1 MNKMSPVSKSKSK
14 DKRSG
19 KEPQKVVLKPSVP
32 AAVGTGVSASAYN
45 PLLGTFH
52 TLESVVPNLSSPLN
66 GTGRFRTMDEG
77 DEQHSGSLGALVE
90 CDNASN
96 NGSWSGDS
104 EDQKERGSS
113 LSGRQDSA
121 PVIDTDKREKIRQKN
136 EKKHQRQKEKRAQ
149 DLQERCRS
157 YLMSR
162 KLELL
167 AQQLVGMGF
176 SHERATMALILNEG
190 RVEESIIWLLEG
202 SEDNAGSYKERDRC
216 NLKINISNELSQI
229 VLMESKYSCS
239 KQEVERAVVSCEGDL
254 DKAADILRMQK
265 QESSLNPRRV
275 ETEDTLNRNAAS
287 YIPAR
292 QQLRLGPSPSSVQ
305 RRDDKDSNHTKVS
318 ANPNGH
324 WEAGIKSSQH
334 ARRFQSKMERATKPQ
349 QSMAHSEKQWASSA
363 GGNSSIS
370 YSSAPPIPTAV
381 SKREPLF
388 VAVGGEIKP
397 LPLGSAREPVTVMQ
411 RPQPANQKLSST
423 PPVGCGW
430 HPANSQLD
438 IIKSSGLSAQLPPP
452 SIRNTT
458 PRGIA
463 SGSLHSQ
470 LNYQPQMG
478 PVITPVD
485 SSGASRT
492 MGFSH
497 QQFMPSDGVVGDI
510 TETGQG
516 NPSWQRTG
524 AYPTLAAASSLGYFS
539 GIGSSSPFGCTNPVN
554 WTDGGNV
561 LKLNYTDID
570 WSLET
575 TSPRRESLMLGL
587 SSMMRN
593 KATMHDPGLLEG
605 SSSMY
610 GASGPFSARGSG
622 LPFTGFRQE
631 APSSSSSSLEPP
643 RSDAREWTSPFE
655 GRDLFSLPRQFVTS
669 PSL

>member
-1 MNKMSPVSKSKSK
+1 MDRMSPMSKSK

-19 KEPQKVVLKPSVP
+19 KEPQKVVLKPSMP
-32 AAVGTGVSASAYN
+32 AAVGTGASASAYN
-45 PLLGTFH
+45 PLLGRFH
-52 TLESVVPNLSSPLN
+52 YLESVPPNLSSSPLN
-66 GTGRFRTMDEG
+66 GNGRFRTMDEG
-77 DEQHSGSLGALVE
+77 DEQHGGSLGALVE
-90 CDNASN
+90 CDTASN

-104 EDQKERGSS
+104 EDQKEKGSN
-113 LSGRQDSA
+113 LSVRQDSA
-121 PVIDTDKREKIRQKN
+121 PVIDSDKREKIRQKN

-167 AQQLVGMGF
+167 AQQLLGMGF
-176 SHERATMALILNEG
+176 SHERSTMALIMNEG
-190 RVEESIIWLLEG
+190 RVEESVVWLLEG
-202 SEDNAGSYKERDRC
+202 SEDNSGSYREQDRC
-216 NLKINISNELSQI
+216 NLKIDISNELSLI
-229 VLMESKYSCS
+229 ASMESKYSCS

-265 QESSLNPRRV
+265 QESSLNQKRL

-292 QQLRLGPSPSSVQ
+292 QQLRLGSSPSTVQ
-305 RRDDKDSNHTKVS
+305 KGDDKDSNRTRVS
-318 ANPNGH
+318 ANRSGH
-324 WEAGIKSSQH
+324 WEAGIKSGQH
-334 ARRFQSKMERATKPQ
+334 SRRFQPKLERATKPQ
-349 QSMAHSEKQWASSA
+349 QSIAHSEKQWASSA
-363 GGNSSIS
+363 GGNSSNS
-370 YSSAPPIPTAV
+370 YSLATPSPADV

-397 LPLGSAREPVTVMQ
+397 LPLGSTREPVAVMQ
-411 RPQPANQKLSST
+411 RPQPANQKQSSN
-423 PPVGCGW
+423 PLVGSGW

-452 SIRNTT
+452 TIRNTN

-463 SGSLHSQ
+463 SGSLRSQ
-470 LNYQPQMG
+470 LNRQPQMG
-478 PVITPVD
+478 PVITPAD
-485 SSGASRT
+485 SSGGSQT

-497 QQFMPSDGVVGDI
+497 QQFMPGDSLVGDV
-510 TETGQG
+510 TATGQG

-524 AYPTLAAASSLGYFS
+524 VYPTLAAASSLGYFS

-554 WTDGGNV
+554 WTDGGNL

-575 TSPRRESLMLGL
+575 TSPRRGSLMLGL
-587 SSMMRN
+587 PSMMKD
-593 KATMHDPGLLEG
+593 KATLHDPGVLEG
-605 SSSMY
+605 SSSMVS
-610 GASGPFSARGSG
+610 ASGAASAGDSG
-622 LPFTGFRQE
+622 VPFTGFRDPE
-631 APSSSSSSLEPP
+631 ASSSLEPP
-643 RSDAREWTSPFE
+643 GLDGREWTSPFE
-655 GRDLFSLPRQFVTS
+655 GWDLFSLPRQFVTS